1 MLAARPAGNLRT
13 FTDVILAREVV
24 VCARILLPGARHDP
38 ADPKAPMGRQ
48 DRCALREGKV
58 STIDLL
64 AAATGRREQGCRFGT
79 WCMGNAGNE
88 DSKRRGAIAPA
99 AATQDSTG
107 RNLNGIGA
115 ALAPPMIGVL
125 PSRIF
130 NWSRSG
136 VGPRLLAA
144 VLLFSS
150 IVTLALTAL
159 QLYLDYDREV
169 GLIQTRLDEIGRS
182 TTGSIGESLWNLDQ
196 NQLRLQL
203 DGILR
208 LPDIRAA
215 EVHEIT
221 DRPNPI
227 RLAVGEPSTRSI
239 VTRDYALNYGVQGTA
254 RPIGVL
260 HVEATLT
267 DVYQQ
272 LLNRALVIL
281 ASQAAKTFLVSLF
294 IIYMVH
300 LLVTRHLVAIAEF
313 VSKYSLARPPPPLQL
328 DRRPPYDADELDKVI
343 DAFNAMC
350 ANLERAYGELREANA
365 NLEHDLNIRR
375 RAEEDARA
383 SEQRFRDYA
392 ETASDWFWETGPDHV
407 FTYIS
412 DKLDA
417 FGLGRAELIGKSRF
431 EGAADQQVEPQKWR
445 EHAAMLSRHEPFRN
459 FEYSRRDS
467 GNRLRRLSVNGQP
480 VFAAD
485 GCFLGYRGTATDLT
499 KQHET
504 EERLRQSQKM
514 DAIGQLTGG
523 VAHDFNNVLTVIIGT
538 IEIVQEGLADKPQ
551 FAAIAQLIDDAAA
564 RGAEITSQLL
574 TFARRQP
581 LEPREIDVNAL
592 VVETAKLLKP
602 MLGEHI
608 EIVTRL
614 ADDAWTAMA
623 DPSQLSSAIVNLAV
637 NARDAMPGGG
647 RLTLETANRDLDG
660 TSSAGDGDVLRG
672 AFVMIAVTDTGHGIP
687 ADIRERV
694 FEPFFTTK
702 GVGRGTGLGLS
713 MVYGFARQTGGTVAI
728 ESEEGRGTVMR
739 LFLPRSNGEA
749 PARTAPV
756 QALAAARGHE
766 TILVV
771 EDDPLVQGYVIAQ
784 LGTLG
789 YRTLAASDGAAALAL
804 VDQGARFDLLF
815 TDIIMPGGMNGR
827 ELAEAVQLRR
837 PGARVL
843 YTSGY
848 TDNTIVHGG
857 QLDPGVALLRKPY
870 RKSELSQKIRE
881 VLAGEPPA

>member
-1 MLAARPAGNLRT
+1 MAKAG
-13 FTDVILAREVV
+13 D
-24 VCARILLPGARHDP
+24 
-38 ADPKAPMGRQ
+38 
-48 DRCALREGKV
+48 
-58 STIDLL
+58 
-64 AAATGRREQGCRFGT
+64 
-79 WCMGNAGNE
+79 E
-88 DSKRRGAIAPA
+88 DSNRGRAVAPA
-99 AATQDSTG
+99 AAKQD
-107 RNLNGIGA
+107 LIGT
-115 ALAPPMIGVL
+115 ALAPSMFAAL
-125 PSRIF
+125 LSRLF

-150 IVTLALTAL
+150 VVTLTLTAL

-169 GLIQTRLDEIGRS
+169 GLIETRLDEIGRS
-182 TTGSIGESLWNLDQ
+182 TTGSLGESLWNLDQ
-196 NQLRLQL
+196 NQLKLQL

-215 EVHEIT
+215 EVREIA

-227 RLAVGEPSTRSI
+227 RLAIGEPSTRSV
-239 VTRDYALNYGVQGTA
+239 VTRDYPLNTIVQGTA
-254 RPIGVL
+254 RKIGVL

-267 DVYQQ
+267 DVYQH

-294 IIYMVH
+294 IIYMFH
-300 LLVTRHLVAIAEF
+300 LLVTRHLVAIADF
-313 VSKYSLARPPPPLQL
+313 VSKYSLARPPPPLRL
-328 DRRPPYDADELDKVI
+328 ERRPPYDADELDKVI

-350 ANLERAYGELREANA
+350 ANLQRAYGELREANA
-365 NLEHDLNIRR
+365 NLERDLKVRQ

-383 SEQRFRDYA
+383 SEERFRDYA
-392 ETASDWFWETGPDHV
+392 ETASDWFWETGPDHR

-412 DKLDA
+412 DRA
-417 FGLGRAELIGKSRF
+417 GVFGMDNKALIGKRRTD
-431 EGAADQQVEPQKWR
+431 AASGSDAEPEKWR
-445 EHAAMLSRHEPFRN
+445 AHMAMLDRHEPFRK
-459 FEYSRRDS
+459 FVYRGRDIT
-467 GNRLRRLSVNGQP
+467 GRMHHFSVNGQP
-480 VFAAD
+480 IFAAD
-485 GCFLGYRGTATDLT
+485 GSFMGYRGSATDLT
-499 KQHET
+499 EQHET

-523 VAHDFNNVLTVIIGT
+523 VAHDFNNVLTVITGT
-538 IEIVQEGLADKPQ
+538 IEIIQEGLADKPE

-592 VVETAKLLKP
+592 VIETAKLLRP
-602 MLGEHI
+602 ILGAHI

-614 ADDAWTAMA
+614 ADDAWSAMA

-647 RLTLETANRDLDG
+647 KLTIETANRELDD
-660 TSSAGDGDVLRG
+660 TDAAGDGDAMRG
-672 AFVMIAVTDTGHGIP
+672 AFVMVAVADTGHGIP
-687 ADIRERV
+687 ADIREHV

-713 MVYGFARQTGGTVAI
+713 MVYGFAKQTGGTVAV

-739 LFLPRSNGEA
+739 LFLPRSKGEA

-756 QALAAARGHE
+756 QALDTARGHE

-771 EDDPLVQGYVIAQ
+771 EDDPLVQGYVIAR
-784 LGTLG
+784 LGSLG
-789 YRTLAASDGAAALAL
+789 YRTLVAGDGASALAL
-804 VDQGARFDLLF
+804 VDQGAKFDLLF

-827 ELAEAVQLRR
+827 ELADAVRLRR

-848 TDNTIVHGG
+848 TDDAIVHEGH
-857 QLDPGVALLRKPY
+857 LDPGVALLRKPY

>member
-1 MLAARPAGNLRT
+1 
-13 FTDVILAREVV
+13 
-24 VCARILLPGARHDP
+24 
-38 ADPKAPMGRQ
+38 
-48 DRCALREGKV
+48 
-58 STIDLL
+58 
-64 AAATGRREQGCRFGT
+64 
-79 WCMGNAGNE
+79 MGNAGDE
-88 DSKRRGAIAPA
+88 DPDRSRAIAPA
-99 AATQDSTG
+99 AAKDLS
-107 RNLNGIGA
+107 GIGTALASPMFA
-115 ALAPPMIGVL
+115 ALL
-125 PSRIF
+125 SRIF

-150 IVTLALTAL
+150 VVTLTLTAL

-169 GLIQTRLDEIGRS
+169 GIISTRLDEIGRS
-182 TTGSIGESLWNLDQ
+182 TTDSLGESLWNLDQ
-196 NQLRLQL
+196 NQLKLQL

-215 EVHEIT
+215 EVREIAE
-221 DRPNPI
+221 RPNPI
-227 RLAVGEPSTRSI
+227 RVAVGERSTRSV
-239 VTRDYALNYGVQGTA
+239 VTRDYPLTYTVQGTA
-254 RPIGVL
+254 RAIGVL
-260 HVEATLT
+260 HVEATLS

-272 LLNRALVIL
+272 LLNRALIIL

-294 IIYMVH
+294 IIYMFHV
-300 LLVTRHLVAIAEF
+300 LVTRHLVAIAEF
-313 VSKYSLARPPPPLQL
+313 VSKYSLARPPPPLHL
-328 DRRPPYDADELDKVI
+328 ERRPPYDPDELDKVI
-343 DAFNAMC
+343 DAFNAMF
-350 ANLERAYGELREANA
+350 ANLERAYGELREANT
-365 NLEHDLNIRR
+365 NLERDLKIRR

-412 DKLDA
+412 DRAGA
-417 FGLGRAELIGKSRF
+417 FGMDRKALIGKRRCD
-431 EGAADQQVEPQKWR
+431 AAFDHDAEPQKWR
-445 EHAAMLSRHEPFRN
+445 EHMAMLDRHEPFRK
-459 FEYSRRDS
+459 FEYRGRDVA
-467 GNRLRRLSVNGQP
+467 GRVRHFSVNGQP
-480 VFAAD
+480 IFAAD
-485 GCFLGYRGTATDLT
+485 GRFMGYRGSATDLT
-499 KQHET
+499 AQHET

-523 VAHDFNNVLTVIIGT
+523 VAHDFNNVLTVITGT
-538 IEIVQEGLADKPQ
+538 IEIIQEGLADKPQ
-551 FAAIAQLIDDAAA
+551 LAAIAQLIDDAAS

-581 LEPREIDVNAL
+581 LEPRKIDVNGL

-602 MLGEHI
+602 ILGEHI

-614 ADDAWTAMA
+614 ADDAWSAMA

-647 RLTLETANRDLDG
+647 KLMLETANREFDG
-660 TSSAGDGDVLRG
+660 TGSADDGDVTRG

-687 ADIRERV
+687 ADIRDRV

-728 ESEEGRGTVMR
+728 ESEEGRGTVVR
-739 LFLPRSNGEA
+739 LFLPRSEGEA
-749 PARTAPV
+749 STRTGPV
-756 QALAAARGHE
+756 QALAATRGHE

-784 LGTLG
+784 LGSLG
-789 YRTLAASDGAAALAL
+789 YRTLVAADGATALAL

-827 ELAEAVQLRR
+827 ELAEAVRLRR
-837 PGARVL
+837 PGVRVL

-848 TDNTIVHGG
+848 TDDTIVHEGH
-857 QLDPGVALLRKPY
+857 LDPGVALLQKPY

-881 VLAGEPPA
+881 MLAGGPPA

>member
-1 MLAARPAGNLRT
+1 
-13 FTDVILAREVV
+13 
-24 VCARILLPGARHDP
+24 
-38 ADPKAPMGRQ
+38 
-48 DRCALREGKV
+48 
-58 STIDLL
+58 
-64 AAATGRREQGCRFGT
+64 
-79 WCMGNAGNE
+79 MGNADDE
-88 DSKRRGAIAPA
+88 DPDRSRAIAPA
-99 AATQDSTG
+99 AAKQDLS
-107 RNLNGIGA
+107 GIGT
-115 ALAPPMIGVL
+115 ALASPML
-125 PSRIF
+125 TALLSRIF
-130 NWSRSG
+130 NWLRSG

-150 IVTLALTAL
+150 VVTLTLTAL

-169 GLIQTRLDEIGRS
+169 GVISTRLDEIGRS
-182 TTGSIGESLWNLDQ
+182 TTGSLGESLWNLDQ
-196 NQLRLQL
+196 NQLKLQL
-203 DGILR
+203 EGILR

-215 EVHEIT
+215 EVREIA

-227 RLAVGEPSTRSI
+227 RVAVGERTTRS
-239 VTRDYALNYGVQGTA
+239 VVARDYPLTYTVQGTA
-254 RPIGVL
+254 RAIGVL
-260 HVEATLT
+260 HVEATLS

-294 IIYMVH
+294 IIYMFH
-300 LLVTRHLVAIAEF
+300 LLVTRHLVAIADF

-328 DRRPPYDADELDKVI
+328 ERRPPYDPDELDKVI

-350 ANLERAYGELREANA
+350 ANLERAYGELREVNG
-365 NLEHDLNIRR
+365 NLERDLKMRR

-412 DKLDA
+412 DRAGA
-417 FGLGRAELIGKSRF
+417 FGMDREALIGKRRSD
-431 EGAADQQVEPQKWR
+431 AAFDHDAEVEKWR
-445 EHAAMLSRHEPFRN
+445 DHMAILDRHEPFRK
-459 FEYSRRDS
+459 FEYRGRD
-467 GNRLRRLSVNGQP
+467 GAGRLRYFSVNGQP

-485 GCFLGYRGTATDLT
+485 GRFVGYRGSATDLT
-499 KQHET
+499 AQHET

-523 VAHDFNNVLTVIIGT
+523 VAHDFNNVLTVITGT
-538 IEIVQEGLADKPQ
+538 IEIIQEGLADKPQ
-551 FAAIAQLIDDAAA
+551 LAAIAQLIDDAAS

-581 LEPREIDVNAL
+581 LEPREIDVNGL

-602 MLGEHI
+602 ILGEHV

-614 ADDAWTAMA
+614 AGDAWLAMA

-647 RLTLETANRDLDG
+647 RLTLETANRELDG
-660 TSSAGDGDVLRG
+660 TGNGDGDAG
-672 AFVMIAVTDTGHGIP
+672 PFVMVAVADTGHGIP
-687 ADIRERV
+687 ADIRDRV

-713 MVYGFARQTGGTVAI
+713 MVYGFAKQTGGTVAI

-739 LFLPRSNGEA
+739 LFLPRSAGEA
-749 PARTAPV
+749 QARTAPM
-756 QALAAARGHE
+756 QAPVAARGHE
-766 TILVV
+766 RILVV

-784 LGTLG
+784 LGSLG
-789 YRTLAASDGAAALAL
+789 YRTLTASDGAAALAL
-804 VDQGARFDLLF
+804 VDQGASFDLLF

-827 ELAEAVQLRR
+827 ELAEAVRLRR
-837 PGARVL
+837 PGVRVL

-848 TDNTIVHGG
+848 TDNTIIHEGH
-857 QLDPGVALLRKPY
+857 LDPGVALLRKPY
-870 RKSELSQKIRE
+870 RKADLSQKIRE
-881 VLAGEPPA
+881 MLAGEPPA

>member
-1 MLAARPAGNLRT
+1 MANAG
-13 FTDVILAREVV
+13 DE
-24 VCARILLPGARHDP
+24 
-38 ADPKAPMGRQ
+38 DPKRS
-48 DRCALREGKV
+48 R
-58 STIDLL
+58 
-64 AAATGRREQGCRFGT
+64 
-79 WCMGNAGNE
+79 
-88 DSKRRGAIAPA
+88 AIAPA
-99 AATQDSTG
+99 AAKPGLTSVD
-107 RNLNGIGA
+107 A
-115 ALAPPMIGVL
+115 ALAPPMFASL
-125 PSRIF
+125 LARLF

-150 IVTLALTAL
+150 VVTLTLTGL

-169 GLIQTRLDEIGRS
+169 GLIETRLDEIGRS
-182 TTGSIGESLWNLDQ
+182 TTGSLGESLWNLDQ
-196 NQLRLQL
+196 NQLKLQL

-215 EVHEIT
+215 EVREIA

-227 RLAVGEPSTRSI
+227 RIAVGEPGTRSI
-239 VTRDYALNYGVQGTA
+239 VTRDYPLSTSVQGIA
-254 RPIGVL
+254 RPIGLL
-260 HVEATLT
+260 HVEATLS
-267 DVYQQ
+267 DVYRQ

-294 IIYMVH
+294 IIYMFH

-313 VSKYSLARPPPPLQL
+313 VSKYSLARPPPPLRL
-328 DRRPPYDADELDKVI
+328 ERRPPYDADELDKVI
-343 DAFNAMC
+343 EAFNAMC

-365 NLEHDLNIRR
+365 NLERDLIIRR
-375 RAEEDARA
+375 RAEADARA
-383 SEQRFRDYA
+383 SEERFRDYA
-392 ETASDWFWETGPDHV
+392 ETASDWFWETGPDHC
-407 FTYIS
+407 FTYLS
-412 DKLDA
+412 DRVIA
-417 FGLGRAELIGKSRF
+417 FGMDPKVRLGTRRIDTALDRETEAE
-431 EGAADQQVEPQKWR
+431 KWR
-445 EHAAMLSRHEPFRN
+445 AHLATLDRHEPFRK
-459 FEYSRRDS
+459 FEYRGRDTT
-467 GNRLRRLSVNGQP
+467 GRTHHFSVNGKP

-485 GCFLGYRGTATDLT
+485 GRFLGYRGSATDLT
-499 KQHET
+499 AQHET
-504 EERLRQSQKM
+504 EERLRQAQKM

-523 VAHDFNNVLTVIIGT
+523 VAHDFNNVLTVITGT
-538 IEIVQEGLADKPQ
+538 IELIREGLADKPE

-602 MLGEHI
+602 ILGEHI
-608 EIVTRL
+608 EIETRL
-614 ADDAWTAMA
+614 ADGAWCAMA

-647 RLTLETANRDLDG
+647 RLTLETANRELDG
-660 TSSAGDGDVLRG
+660 IGSAGDGDGLRG
-672 AFVMIAVTDTGHGIP
+672 AFVMIAVSDTGHGIP

-728 ESEEGRGTVMR
+728 ESEEGQGTVMR
-739 LFLPRSNGEA
+739 LFLPRSKGEA

-756 QALAAARGHE
+756 QPLAKTRGHE

-784 LGTLG
+784 LGSLG
-789 YRTLAASDGAAALAL
+789 YRTLVAGDGASALTL

-827 ELAEAVQLRR
+827 ELADAVRQRR
-837 PGARVL
+837 PGVRVL
-843 YTSGY
+843 FTSGY
-848 TDNTIVHGG
+848 TDNAIVHEGH
-857 QLDPGVALLRKPY
+857 LDPGVALLGKPY
-870 RKSELSQKIRE
+870 RKAELSEKIRE
-881 VLAGEPPA
+881 ALAGEPPA

>member
-1 MLAARPAGNLRT
+1 MAKAG
-13 FTDVILAREVV
+13 D
-24 VCARILLPGARHDP
+24 
-38 ADPKAPMGRQ
+38 
-48 DRCALREGKV
+48 
-58 STIDLL
+58 
-64 AAATGRREQGCRFGT
+64 
-79 WCMGNAGNE
+79 E
-88 DSKRRGAIAPA
+88 DSNRGRAVAPA
-99 AATQDSTG
+99 AAKQD
-107 RNLNGIGA
+107 LIGT
-115 ALAPPMIGVL
+115 ALAPSMFAAL
-125 PSRIF
+125 LSRLF

-150 IVTLALTAL
+150 VVTLTLTAL

-169 GLIQTRLDEIGRS
+169 GLIETRLDEIGRS
-182 TTGSIGESLWNLDQ
+182 TTGSLGESLWNLDQ
-196 NQLRLQL
+196 IQLKLQL

-215 EVHEIT
+215 EVREVD

-227 RLAVGEPSTRSI
+227 RLAIGEPSTRSV
-239 VTRDYALNYGVQGTA
+239 VTRDYPLNTNVQGTA
-254 RPIGVL
+254 REIGVL

-267 DVYQQ
+267 DVYQH

-294 IIYMVH
+294 IIYMFH
-300 LLVTRHLVAIAEF
+300 LLVTRHLVAIADF
-313 VSKYSLARPPPPLQL
+313 VSKYSLARPPPPLRL
-328 DRRPPYDADELDKVI
+328 ERRPPYDADELDKVI

-350 ANLERAYGELREANA
+350 ANLQRAYGELREANA
-365 NLEHDLNIRR
+365 NLERDLKVRR

-383 SEQRFRDYA
+383 SEERFRDYA
-392 ETASDWFWETGPDHV
+392 ETASDWFWETGPDHR

-412 DKLDA
+412 DRAGA
-417 FGLGRAELIGKSRF
+417 FSMDNKALIGKRRTD
-431 EGAADQQVEPQKWR
+431 AASGCDAEPEKWR
-445 EHAAMLSRHEPFRN
+445 AHMAMLDRHEPFRK
-459 FEYSRRDS
+459 FEYRGRDTT
-467 GNRLRRLSVNGQP
+467 GRMHHFSVNGQP

-485 GCFLGYRGTATDLT
+485 GSFMGYRGSATDLT
-499 KQHET
+499 EQHET

-523 VAHDFNNVLTVIIGT
+523 VAHDFNNVLTVITGT
-538 IEIVQEGLADKPQ
+538 IEIIQEGLADKPE

-592 VVETAKLLKP
+592 VIETAKLLRP
-602 MLGEHI
+602 ILGAHI

-614 ADDAWTAMA
+614 ADDAWSAMA

-647 RLTLETANRDLDG
+647 KLTIETANRELDD
-660 TSSAGDGDVLRG
+660 TDAAGDGDAMRG
-672 AFVMIAVTDTGHGIP
+672 AFVMVAVADTGHGIP
-687 ADIRERV
+687 ADVREHV

-713 MVYGFARQTGGTVAI
+713 MVYGFAKQTGGTVAV

-739 LFLPRSNGEA
+739 LFLPRSKGEA

-756 QALAAARGHE
+756 QALDTARGHE

-771 EDDPLVQGYVIAQ
+771 EDDPLVQGYVIAR
-784 LGTLG
+784 LGSLG
-789 YRTLAASDGAAALAL
+789 YRTLVAGDGASALAL
-804 VDQGARFDLLF
+804 VDQGAKFDLLF

-827 ELAEAVQLRR
+827 ELADAIRLRR

-848 TDNTIVHGG
+848 TDDAIVHGG
-857 QLDPGVALLRKPY
+857 HLDPGVALLRKPY

-881 VLAGEPPA
+881 VLAGEPPD